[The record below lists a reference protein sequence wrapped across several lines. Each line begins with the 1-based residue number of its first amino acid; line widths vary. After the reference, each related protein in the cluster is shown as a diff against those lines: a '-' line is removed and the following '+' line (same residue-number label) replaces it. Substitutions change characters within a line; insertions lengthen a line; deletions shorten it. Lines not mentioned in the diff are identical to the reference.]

1 MSRKSG
7 DLHFREQRKSLTK
20 ITPAKN
26 SDALRGMIKYSKI
39 SCSNFTHV
47 VFFNRTAQSGLPG
60 FPGSCWSPSGICK
73 ICIVTVDVIRYKI
86 HSFKMRYQTTD
97 SPLVTSFLNRNRP
110 RSHWEEGSP
119 SAWKLGNRMDA
130 CPPGPPT
137 KESRSY
143 LMDPDNRT
151 HPYCSP
157 NRGYGP

>member
-20 ITPAKN
+20 ITPAKK
-26 SDALRGMIKYSKI
+26 LRCVARNDQVFKDQLLEFYTC
-39 SCSNFTHV
+39 SC
-47 VFFNRTAQSGLPG
+47 FNRTAQSGLPG

-73 ICIVTVDVIRYKI
+73 SCIVIVDVIRYKT
-86 HSFKMRYQTTD
+86 HSFTMRYQTTD
-97 SPLVTSFLNRNRP
+97 SPLITSFLNRNRP

-119 SAWKLGNRMDA
+119 SAWKLGSRMAA

-143 LMDPDNRT
+143 LMDPDNRAR
-151 HPYCSP
+151 PYCSP
-157 NRGYGP
+157 NRGYDP